1 VILEVLQAQYFGTN
15 CWIFAPGKN
24 SECFVVDPGIAVPNM
39 VGAITERLER
49 HNLKPIATILTHG
62 HIDHTFSVKP
72 LDEKYGLAT
81 YIHPKDRPFL
91 EDPAGILTPGGPALP
106 ILEEMG
112 ATSFSEPGEVREL
125 VDGLEIS
132 IAGFNLQVRHAPGH
146 TPGSTVF
153 IVENEYLISGDVLF
167 ENSIGRTDLLLGSSA
182 AMKKSLRNV
191 ILGLNDDLIVLPGHG
206 KETTIGRERKNNEYL
221 QENFLRSAD

>member
-1 VILEVLQAQYFGTN
+1 M
-15 CWIFAPGKN
+15 
-24 SECFVVDPGIAVPNM
+24 AVPNM
-39 VGAITERLER
+39 VGAISERLER

-81 YIHPKDRPFL
+81 YIHPKDRRFL
-91 EDPAGILTPGGPALP
+91 ENPAGILTPGGPALP

-132 IAGFNLQVRHAPGH
+132 IAGFNLQVRHTPGH

-221 QENFLRSAD
+221 QESFLRSAD